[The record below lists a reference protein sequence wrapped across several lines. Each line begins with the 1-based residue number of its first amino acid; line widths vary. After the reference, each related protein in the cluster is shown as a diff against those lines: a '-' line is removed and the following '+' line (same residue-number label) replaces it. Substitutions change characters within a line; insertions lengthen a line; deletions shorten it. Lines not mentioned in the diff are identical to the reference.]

1 MGLEEL
7 LFDAALWGAP
17 LGLLWIS
24 WHRYR
29 AVPGAGGTNRS
40 LALATLAPLSLSSGI
55 WLLFWALVQISDY
68 SKMARSILNLVP
80 TTAALAVTNLLV
92 CLVSFILS
100 LLMPKTVQG
109 TVPFKRAL
117 IFATGYMVLVWM
129 FALTSLH

>member
-1 MGLEEL
+1 MTLGEL
-7 LFDAALWGAP
+7 LVVAALWGAP

-29 AVPGAGGTNRS
+29 TVPAARGTNRS
-40 LALATLAPLSLSSGI
+40 LALASLALLSLSSGI
-55 WLLFWALVQISDY
+55 WLLVYALVLIDDY
-68 SKMARSILNLVP
+68 SKMARSILSLVP
-80 TTAALAVTNLLV
+80 TSGALAVANLLV

-109 TVPFKRAL
+109 AIPLQRAL

-129 FALTSLH
+129 FALTAH